1 MRTYTVLVNVTLSID
16 EKVVA
21 RARAAARKRG
31 TSLNQM
37 IRDFLEEVTAP
48 SRDHRDVDALER
60 LWKEH
65 EGDSKGWRFNRD
77 EINDRSQLR

>member
-1 MRTYTVLVNVTLSID
+1 VWVNITLSID

-37 IRDFLEEVTAP
+37 IRDYLEEVTAP
-48 SRDHRDVDALER
+48 ARSNRDAEALER
-60 LWKEH
+60 LWNEH

-77 EINDRSQLR
+77 ELHDRSQLR